1 MAFRELVFT
10 VSEDLAEDLGDAL
23 MELGAL
29 SISVSDAAADT
40 ESEKPLYG
48 EPGLTPDRQAWEQS
62 QVIALFDEQGLS
74 AAEISLA
81 LTEEGFQINA
91 PSERSVEEQ
100 DWVRLTQSQFEP
112 IQVGQRLWVVPSWH
126 DAPKDPNAVCLAVDP
141 GLAFGTGSHPTTK
154 LCMQWL
160 EEHPDLA
167 SKTLLDYG
175 CGSGILAIAAKRL
188 GCGDALGIDI
198 DPQAVISAK
207 DNAERNEVMVD
218 FRLPE
223 EDSAHSQH
231 DVVVAN
237 ILANPLQVLA
247 PALCQRIAPNGHIV
261 LSGILER
268 QAQDVI
274 ATYQPWIQLHV
285 WRECD
290 GWVCLAG
297 QLTSDETSLASDTQ
311 KKTVKPGPDSPK
323 SFDSTD
329 LANSADS
336 SKKNRFLT
344 SFAWISLALLM
355 VVIVLQLLHL
365 GRHAIAL
372 QITKAPTGIQEPLFK
387 AFKSIDTSLCKQFA
401 CQDMPLRDFSA
412 WAIELANLKINPG
425 NNQNA
430 SNQTATGILELQI
443 RNKLPLSITWPH
455 VMLSI
460 TDANDAVISEK
471 LLSPQDWLPED
482 VVKVTPKGSQ
492 ALQEVSSNI
501 FLSLP
506 QQAAGFRVRLLYV
519 DDKPTE
525 APPQ

>member
-74 AAEISLA
+74 ATEISST
-81 LTEEGFQINA
+81 LTEVGFQVSA
-91 PSERSVEEQ
+91 PLERSVEEQ

-126 DAPKDPNAVCLAVDP
+126 DAPNDPNAVCLAVDP

-188 GCGDALGIDI
+188 GCGEALGVDI

-207 DNAERNEVMVD
+207 DNAKRNEVTVD

-223 EDSAHSQH
+223 EDSTHSQH

-268 QAQDVI
+268 QAEEVI
-274 ATYQPWIQLHV
+274 ATYQPWIQLHI

-290 GWVCLAG
+290 GWVCLTG
-297 QLTSDETSLASDTQ
+297 QLTSDQTSQASDTQ
-311 KKTVKPGPDSPK
+311 KKTVKTSENLSK
-323 SFDSTD
+323 S
-329 LANSADS
+329 ANP
-336 SKKNRFLT
+336 SKKNQFLT
-344 SFAWISLALLM
+344 SFGWVSLAVLM

-372 QITKAPTGIQEPLFK
+372 QISKAPASIQEPLFK
-387 AFKSIDTSLCKQFA
+387 AFKSIDASLCKQLA
-401 CQDMPLRDFSA
+401 CQDIPLRDFSA

-425 NNQNA
+425 NNQ
-430 SNQTATGILELQI
+430 TTTGILELQI
-443 RNKLPLSITWPH
+443 RNKLPLVITWPH
-455 VMLSI
+455 VMLTI
-460 TDANDAVISEK
+460 TDANDAVISEN
-471 LLSPQDWLPED
+471 LLSPQDWLPEND
-482 VVKVTPKGSQ
+482 VKITPKGSQ
-492 ALQEVSSNI
+492 ALQEVSSNV

-519 DDKPTE
+519 DDRATE
-525 APPQ
+525 TSSQ

>member
-74 AAEISLA
+74 AEEISAA
-81 LTEEGFQINA
+81 LTEAGFQINA
-91 PSERSVEEQ
+91 PTERSVEEQ

-126 DAPKDPNAVCLAVDP
+126 DAPNDPNAVCLAVDP

-188 GCGDALGIDI
+188 GCGDALGVDI

-207 DNAERNEVMVD
+207 DNAIRNEVIVD

-223 EDSAHSQH
+223 EDSTHSQH

-268 QAQDVI
+268 QAQEVI
-274 ATYQPWIQLHV
+274 ATYLPWIQLHV

-290 GWVCLAG
+290 GWVCLTG
-297 QLTSDETSLASDTQ
+297 QLMSDGIDQSSSDTQ
-311 KKTVKPGPDSPK
+311 KKTIKTNPSSAESSVSPQKKK
-323 SFDSTD
+323 SLNLIGWFSIVV
-329 LANSADS
+329 
-336 SKKNRFLT
+336 LT
-344 SFAWISLALLM
+344 
-355 VVIVLQLLHL
+355 VVIALQLFHL
-365 GRHAIAL
+365 SRHAIAL
-372 QITKAPTGIQEPLFK
+372 QITKTPTSIQEPLFK
-387 AFKSIDTSLCKQFA
+387 AFKSLDSLLCKQFS
-401 CQDMPLRDFSA
+401 CQDIPLRDFSA
-412 WAIELANLKINPG
+412 WAIELANLKINAG

-430 SNQTATGILELQI
+430 SNQNATGMLELQI
-443 RNKLPLSITWPH
+443 RNKLPLLITWPH
-455 VMLSI
+455 VLLSI

-471 LLSPQDWLPED
+471 LLRPQDWLPED
-482 VVKVTPKGSQ
+482 DEKVTPKGSQ

-519 DDKPTE
+519 DDKPSDTPSE
-525 APPQ
+525 

>member
-40 ESEKPLYG
+40 DSEKPLYG

-74 AAEISLA
+74 ATEISLT
-81 LTEEGFQINA
+81 LTEAGFQVSA
-91 PSERSVEEQ
+91 PLERSVEEQ

-207 DNAERNEVMVD
+207 DNAKRNEVMVD

-223 EDSAHSQH
+223 EDLVHSQH

-268 QAQDVI
+268 QAQEVI
-274 ATYQPWIQLHV
+274 DTYQPWIKLHV

-290 GWVCLAG
+290 GWVCLTG
-297 QLTSDETSLASDTQ
+297 QLTSDQTSQALDSQ
-311 KKTVKPGPDSPK
+311 KKTAKSSENLSKSSNSPK
-323 SFDSTD
+323 
-329 LANSADS
+329 
-336 SKKNRFLT
+336 KNKSLT
-344 SFAWISLALLM
+344 SFGWISLAVLM

-372 QITKAPTGIQEPLFK
+372 QITKAPASIQEPLFK
-387 AFKSIDTSLCKQFA
+387 AFKSIDASLCKQFA
-401 CQDMPLRDFSA
+401 CQDIPLRDFSA

-425 NNQNA
+425 NNQ
-430 SNQTATGILELQI
+430 TATGILELQI
-443 RNKLPLSITWPH
+443 RNKLPLVITWPH

-460 TDANDAVISEK
+460 TDSNDVVIAEK
-471 LLSPQDWLPED
+471 LLAPKDWLPED
-482 VVKVTPKGSQ
+482 DAKIISAGSQ
-492 ALQEVSSNI
+492 ALQEVASNI

-506 QQAAGFRVRLLYV
+506 YQAAGFRVRLLYV
-519 DDKPTE
+519 DDRPTE
-525 APPQ
+525 TPSQ

>member
-74 AAEISLA
+74 AEEISLA
-81 LTEEGFQINA
+81 LTEAGFQINT

-126 DAPKDPNAVCLAVDP
+126 DAPNDPNAVCLAVDP

-188 GCGDALGIDI
+188 GCGDALGVDI

-207 DNAERNEVMVD
+207 DNAQRNEVTVD

-223 EDSAHSQH
+223 EDSTHSQH

-268 QAQDVI
+268 QAQEVI

-290 GWVCLAG
+290 GWVCLTG
-297 QLTSDETSLASDTQ
+297 QLTSDETSQASDTQ
-311 KKTVKPGPDSPK
+311 KKTVKTSPN
-323 SFDSTD
+323 TT
-329 LANSADS
+329 DS
-336 SKKNRFLT
+336 SNNKKSLT
-344 SFAWISLALLM
+344 LIGWISLVVLM
-355 VVIVLQLLHL
+355 VAIVLQLFHL

-372 QITKAPTGIQEPLFK
+372 QISKAPVGIQEPLFK
-387 AFKSIDTSLCKQFA
+387 AFKSLDTSLCKQFA
-401 CQDMPLRDFSA
+401 CQDIPLRDFSA

-425 NNQNA
+425 N
-430 SNQTATGILELQI
+430 NQTATGILELQI

-455 VMLSI
+455 VLLSI

-482 VVKVTPKGSQ
+482 VAKVTPKGSQ

-525 APPQ
+525 TPPE

>member
-40 ESEKPLYG
+40 DSEKPLYG

-81 LTEEGFQINA
+81 LSEAGFQINA
-91 PSERSVEEQ
+91 PQERSVEEQ

-126 DAPKDPNAVCLAVDP
+126 DAPNDPNAVCLAVDP

-188 GCGDALGIDI
+188 GCGDALGVDI

-207 DNAERNEVMVD
+207 DNAERNEVAVD

-223 EDSAHSQH
+223 EDSTHSQH

-268 QAQDVI
+268 QAEEVI

-290 GWVCLAG
+290 GWVCLTG
-297 QLTSDETSLASDTQ
+297 QLTSDQTSQASDTQ
-311 KKTVKPGPDSPK
+311 KKTVKTSENLSK
-323 SFDSTD
+323 S
-329 LANSADS
+329 ANP
-336 SKKNRFLT
+336 SKKNQFLT
-344 SFAWISLALLM
+344 SFGWISLAVLM

-372 QITKAPTGIQEPLFK
+372 QISKAPASIQEPLFK
-387 AFKSIDTSLCKQFA
+387 AFKSIDASLCKQFA
-401 CQDMPLRDFSA
+401 CQDIPLRDFSA

-425 NNQNA
+425 NNQ
-430 SNQTATGILELQI
+430 TATGILELQI
-443 RNKLPLSITWPH
+443 RNKLPLVITWPH
-455 VMLSI
+455 VLLSI

-482 VVKVTPKGSQ
+482 DAKVTPNGSQ
-492 ALQEVSSNI
+492 GLQEVSSNI

-519 DDKPTE
+519 DDRPTE
-525 APPQ
+525 TPSQ

>member
-40 ESEKPLYG
+40 DSEKPLYG

-74 AAEISLA
+74 AEEISLA
-81 LTEEGFQINA
+81 LTEAGFQINT

-126 DAPKDPNAVCLAVDP
+126 DAPEDPNAVCLAVDP

-188 GCGDALGIDI
+188 GCGDALGVDI

-207 DNAERNEVMVD
+207 DNAERNEVTVD

-223 EDSAHSQH
+223 EDSTHSQH

-268 QAQDVI
+268 QAQEVI
-274 ATYQPWIQLHV
+274 NTYQPWIKLHV

-290 GWVCLAG
+290 GWVCLTG
-297 QLTSDETSLASDTQ
+297 QLSSAEDSRTSDTQ
-311 KKTVKPGPDSPK
+311 KKTVKTK
-323 SFDSTD
+323 S
-329 LANSADS
+329 NSAES
-336 SKKNRFLT
+336 SKNKKSLT
-344 SFAWISLALLM
+344 LIGWISLAVLM
-355 VVIVLQLLHL
+355 VVIVLQLFHL

-372 QITKAPTGIQEPLFK
+372 QITKTPAGIQDPLFK
-387 AFKSIDTSLCKQFA
+387 AFKSLDSLLCKQFS
-401 CQDMPLRDFSA
+401 CQDIPLRDFSA
-412 WAIELANLKINPG
+412 WSIELANLKINPG
-425 NNQNA
+425 N
-430 SNQTATGILELQI
+430 NQTATGILELQI
-443 RNKLPLSITWPH
+443 RNKLPLLITWPH

-471 LLSPQDWLPED
+471 LLRPQDWLPED
-482 VVKVTPKGSQ
+482 DAKVTPNGSQ

-501 FLSLP
+501 YLSLP

-519 DDKPTE
+519 DDKPSDT
-525 APPQ
+525 PSD

>member
-40 ESEKPLYG
+40 DSEKPLYG

-74 AAEISLA
+74 ATEISST
-81 LTEEGFQINA
+81 LTEAGFQVSV
-91 PSERSVEEQ
+91 PLERSVEEQ

-126 DAPKDPNAVCLAVDP
+126 DAPNDPNAVCLAVDP

-160 EEHPDLA
+160 EERPDLA

-188 GCGDALGIDI
+188 GCGDALGVDI

-207 DNAERNEVMVD
+207 DNAKRNEVTVD

-223 EDSAHSQH
+223 EDSTHSQH

-268 QAQDVI
+268 QAEEVI

-290 GWVCLAG
+290 GWVCLTG
-297 QLTSDETSLASDTQ
+297 QLTSEQTSQASDTQ
-311 KKTVKPGPDSPK
+311 KKTAKTSENLSK
-323 SFDSTD
+323 S
-329 LANSADS
+329 ANP
-336 SKKNRFLT
+336 SKKNQFLT
-344 SFAWISLALLM
+344 SFGWVSLAVLM

-372 QITKAPTGIQEPLFK
+372 QISKAPAGIQEPLFK
-387 AFKSIDTSLCKQFA
+387 AFKSIDASLCKQFA
-401 CQDMPLRDFSA
+401 CQDIPLRDFSA

-425 NNQNA
+425 NNQ
-430 SNQTATGILELQI
+430 TATGILELQI
-443 RNKLPLSITWPH
+443 RNKLPLVITWPH

-482 VVKVTPKGSQ
+482 DAKITPKGSQ

-519 DDKPTE
+519 DDRPTE
-525 APPQ
+525 TSSQ

>member
-74 AAEISLA
+74 AEEISLA
-81 LTEEGFQINA
+81 LTEAGFQINT

-188 GCGDALGIDI
+188 GCGDALGVDI

-207 DNAERNEVMVD
+207 DNAKRNEVMVD

-223 EDSAHSQH
+223 EDSTHSQH

-268 QAQDVI
+268 QAQEVI

-290 GWVCLAG
+290 GWVCLTG
-297 QLTSDETSLASDTQ
+297 QLTSEETSQASDTQ
-311 KKTVKPGPDSPK
+311 KKTVKTSPNP
-323 SFDSTD
+323 T
-329 LANSADS
+329 DS
-336 SKKNRFLT
+336 SNNKKSLT
-344 SFAWISLALLM
+344 LIGWISLVVLM
-355 VVIVLQLLHL
+355 VVIVLQLFHL

-372 QITKAPTGIQEPLFK
+372 QITKTPAGIQEPLFQ
-387 AFKSIDTSLCKQFA
+387 AFKSLDTSLCKQFA
-401 CQDMPLRDFSA
+401 CQDIPLRDFSA

-425 NNQNA
+425 N
-430 SNQTATGILELQI
+430 NQTATGILELQI

-455 VMLSI
+455 VLLSI

-482 VVKVTPKGSQ
+482 VAKVTPKGSQ

-525 APPQ
+525 TLPE

>member
-74 AAEISLA
+74 ATEISST
-81 LTEEGFQINA
+81 LTEAGFQVSA
-91 PSERSVEEQ
+91 PLERSVEEQ

-126 DAPKDPNAVCLAVDP
+126 DAPNDPNAVCLAVDP

-188 GCGDALGIDI
+188 GCGDALGVDI

-207 DNAERNEVMVD
+207 DNAQRNEVTVD

-223 EDSAHSQH
+223 EDSTHSQH

-268 QAQDVI
+268 QAEEVI

-290 GWVCLAG
+290 GWVCLTG
-297 QLTSDETSLASDTQ
+297 QLTSDQTSQASDTQ
-311 KKTVKPGPDSPK
+311 KKTVKTSENLSK
-323 SFDSTD
+323 S
-329 LANSADS
+329 ANP
-336 SKKNRFLT
+336 SKKNQFLT
-344 SFAWISLALLM
+344 SFGWVSLAVLM

-372 QITKAPTGIQEPLFK
+372 QISKAPAGIQEPLFK
-387 AFKSIDTSLCKQFA
+387 AFKSIDASLCKQFA
-401 CQDMPLRDFSA
+401 CQDIPLRDFSA

-425 NNQNA
+425 NNQ
-430 SNQTATGILELQI
+430 TATGILELQI
-443 RNKLPLSITWPH
+443 RNKLPLVITWPH

-482 VVKVTPKGSQ
+482 DAKVTPKGSQ
-492 ALQEVSSNI
+492 ALQEVSSNV

-519 DDKPTE
+519 DDRPME
-525 APPQ
+525 IPSQ

>member
-74 AAEISLA
+74 IEEISLA
-81 LTEEGFQINA
+81 LTEAGFQINA
-91 PSERSVEEQ
+91 PQERSVEEQ

-188 GCGDALGIDI
+188 GCGDALGVDI

-207 DNAERNEVMVD
+207 DNAQRNEVMVD

-223 EDSAHSQH
+223 EDSTHSQH

-268 QAQDVI
+268 QAQEVI

-290 GWVCLAG
+290 GWVCLTG
-297 QLTSDETSLASDTQ
+297 QLTSDKTNQASETQ
-311 KKTVKPGPDSPK
+311 KKTLKTSPNPTESSNNKK
-323 SFDSTD
+323 S
-329 LANSADS
+329 
-336 SKKNRFLT
+336 LT
-344 SFAWISLALLM
+344 LIGWISLAVLM
-355 VVIVLQLLHL
+355 VVIVLQLFHL

-372 QITKAPTGIQEPLFK
+372 QITKAPAGIQEPLFK
-387 AFKSIDTSLCKQFA
+387 AFKSLDASLCKQFV
-401 CQDMPLRDFSA
+401 CQDIPLRDFSA

-425 NNQNA
+425 NNQ
-430 SNQTATGILELQI
+430 TATGILELQI
-443 RNKLPLSITWPH
+443 RNKLPLLITWPH
-455 VMLSI
+455 VLLSI

-482 VVKVTPKGSQ
+482 VAKVTPKGSQ

-501 FLSLP
+501 FMSLP

-525 APPQ
+525 TPSE

>member
-48 EPGLTPDRQAWEQS
+48 EPGLIPDRQAWEQS
-62 QVIALFDEQGLS
+62 QVIALFDELGLG

-81 LTEEGFQINA
+81 LIEAGFQINA
-91 PSERSVEEQ
+91 PLARSVEEQ

-112 IQVGQRLWVVPSWH
+112 IQVGRRLWVVPSWH

-160 EEHPDLA
+160 EEHSDLVN
-167 SKTLLDYG
+167 KTLLDYG

-188 GCGDALGIDI
+188 GCGDTLGVDI

-207 DNAERNEVMVD
+207 DNAQRNAVTID

-223 EDSAHSQH
+223 ANITQSQH

-247 PALCQRIAPNGHIV
+247 PALCQLIAPNGHIV

-268 QAQDVI
+268 QAQEVI
-274 ATYQPWIQLHV
+274 DAYQPWIKLHV

-290 GWVCLAG
+290 GWVCLTG
-297 QLTSDETSLASDTQ
+297 QLMSDDINQTSSDTQ
-311 KKTVKPGPDSPK
+311 KKTIKPSLILANPSKNKK
-323 SFDSTD
+323 SFT
-329 LANSADS
+329 
-336 SKKNRFLT
+336 LT
-344 SFAWISLALLM
+344 GWISLVVLM
-355 VVIVLQLLHL
+355 LAIVFQLFHL

-372 QITKAPTGIQEPLFK
+372 QLTKTPAAIQEPLFK
-387 AFKSIDTSLCKQFA
+387 AFKSLDSLLCKQFS

-412 WAIELANLKINPG
+412 WTIELANLKINAV
-425 NNQNA
+425 NNQSTN
-430 SNQTATGILELQI
+430 NQSATGMLELQI
-443 RNKLPLSITWPH
+443 RNKLPLMITWPH
-455 VMLSI
+455 VLLSI

-471 LLSPQDWLPED
+471 LLGPKDWLPVD
-482 VVKVTPKGSQ
+482 DAKIIATGSQ
-492 ALQEVSSNI
+492 ALQEVSSNV

-506 QQAAGFRVRLLYV
+506 QQAAGFRVRLIYV
-519 DDKPTE
+519 DDKPIDTPSE
-525 APPQ
+525 

>member
-74 AAEISLA
+74 ATEISST
-81 LTEEGFQINA
+81 LTEAGFQVSA
-91 PSERSVEEQ
+91 PLERSVEEQ

-126 DAPKDPNAVCLAVDP
+126 DAPNDPNAVCLAVDP

-188 GCGDALGIDI
+188 GCGEALGVDI

-207 DNAERNEVMVD
+207 DNAKRNEVTVD

-223 EDSAHSQH
+223 EDSTHSQH

-268 QAQDVI
+268 QADEVI

-290 GWVCLAG
+290 GWVCLTG
-297 QLTSDETSLASDTQ
+297 QLSSDQTSQASDTQ
-311 KKTVKPGPDSPK
+311 KKTVKTSEILSK
-323 SFDSTD
+323 ST
-329 LANSADS
+329 NP
-336 SKKNRFLT
+336 SKNNRFFTLLG
-344 SFAWISLALLM
+344 WISL
-355 VVIVLQLLHL
+355 VVLIAVITLQLLYL
-365 GRHAIAL
+365 SRHVIAL
-372 QITKAPTGIQEPLFK
+372 QISKAPADIQEPLFK
-387 AFKSIDTSLCKQFA
+387 AFKSIDASLCKQFA
-401 CQDMPLRDFSA
+401 CQDTPLRDFSA

-425 NNQNA
+425 ND
-430 SNQTATGILELQI
+430 QTVTGILELQI
-443 RNKLPLSITWPH
+443 RNKFPLTIAWPH
-455 VMLSI
+455 VLLSI

-482 VVKVTPKGSQ
+482 DPKVTQNGSQ
-492 ALQEVSSNI
+492 ALQEVSSNVY
-501 FLSLP
+501 LSLP

-519 DDKPTE
+519 DDSPTK
-525 APPQ
+525 APSQ

>member
-10 VSEDLAEDLGDAL
+10 VSEDFAEDLGDAL

-62 QVIALFDEQGLS
+62 QVIALFDEQSLS

-81 LTEEGFQINA
+81 LTEAGFQVNA
-91 PSERSVEEQ
+91 PSQRSVEEQ

-160 EEHPDLA
+160 EEHSGLA
-167 SKTLLDYG
+167 SKSLLDYG

-188 GCGDALGIDI
+188 GCGDALGVDI
-198 DPQAVISAK
+198 DPQAVMSAK
-207 DNAERNEVMVD
+207 DNAERNEVTVD

-223 EDSAHSQH
+223 EDSAKSRH

-268 QAQDVI
+268 QAQEVI
-274 ATYQPWIQLHV
+274 DTYQPWIKLHV

-290 GWVCLAG
+290 GWVCLTG
-297 QLTSDETSLASDTQ
+297 QLMSDDANQTSSGIQ
-311 KKTVKPGPDSPK
+311 KKTIKPNPS
-323 SFDSTD
+323 S
-329 LANSADS
+329 ANS
-336 SKKNRFLT
+336 SKNKKSLT
-344 SFAWISLALLM
+344 SIGWISLVVLM
-355 VVIVLQLLHL
+355 MVIALQLFHL
-365 GRHAIAL
+365 GRHVIAL
-372 QITKAPTGIQEPLFK
+372 QLTKTPAAIQEPLFK
-387 AFKSIDTSLCKQFA
+387 AFKSLDSLLCKRFS

-412 WAIELANLKINPG
+412 WAIELANLKIAAN
-425 NNQNA
+425 
-430 SNQTATGILELQI
+430 SQTTTGVLELQI
-443 RNKLPLSITWPH
+443 RNKLPLMITWPH
-455 VMLSI
+455 VLLTI

-471 LLSPQDWLPED
+471 LLGPKDWLPAD
-482 VVKVTPKGSQ
+482 DSKIITAGSQ
-492 ALQEVSSNI
+492 ALQEVSSNV

-519 DDKPTE
+519 DDRPIDTPSE
-525 APPQ
+525 